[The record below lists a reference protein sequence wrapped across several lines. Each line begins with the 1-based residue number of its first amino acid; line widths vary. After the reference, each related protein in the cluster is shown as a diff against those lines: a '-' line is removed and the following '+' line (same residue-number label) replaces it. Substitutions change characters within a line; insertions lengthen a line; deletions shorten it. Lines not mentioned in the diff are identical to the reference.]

1 MEWIKRWQRKA
12 RLPQLSKRDKKNI
25 SAQKNRLEMRIT
37 FARIT
42 TLILSITTIVAFAQA
57 LKGVGGYLFDKG
69 SPPLIIGG
77 MGAGILSAV
86 AALKLWKY
94 YLSLIDSE
102 LK

>member
-1 MEWIKRWQRKA
+1 M
-12 RLPQLSKRDKKNI
+12 SKRDKKII
-25 SAQKNRLEMRIT
+25 SASKDTLEMRIT

-57 LKGVGGYLFDKG
+57 LKGVGGYLFGKG

-77 MGAGILSAV
+77 MGAGIVCAA

-94 YLSLIDSE
+94 YLSLIESE
-102 LK
+102 